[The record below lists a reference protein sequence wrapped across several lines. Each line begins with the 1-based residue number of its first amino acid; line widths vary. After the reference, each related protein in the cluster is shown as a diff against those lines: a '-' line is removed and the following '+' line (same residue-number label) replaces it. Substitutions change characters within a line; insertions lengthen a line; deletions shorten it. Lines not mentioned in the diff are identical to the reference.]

1 MERAETIFFMGSNGS
16 KEDVGLL
23 HKYYSDTDL
32 ILATIAYWPTNQ
44 FEDREHF
51 NTKGHFQYYLK
62 TEREVNDFVCLV
74 ITQRDSMTSD
84 GSTWGGSDVRPL
96 I

>member
-16 KEDVGLL
+16 NEDVSLL
-23 HKYYSDTDL
+23 YKFYSDTDL
-32 ILATIAYWPTNQ
+32 IFTTISYWPVNQ

-62 TEREVNDFVCLV
+62 TEREVKDILFA
-74 ITQRDSMTSD
+74 
-84 GSTWGGSDVRPL
+84 
-96 I
+96 